1 MEDAYQVTPVQF
13 IELKALMG
21 DSSDNI
27 PGVPKVGP
35 KTATEL
41 MVQYG
46 SLDNIYA
53 HLDEI
58 SKKSIRESLAENKDL
73 ADLSK
78 VLATIHTD
86 CDLDVTWDMVSMQ
99 DLFTPEAYTLFK
111 QLEFK
116 NLLGRFEEEAVTQNS
131 QKDSFFMTS
140 DLTEAETAFAEAGKA
155 ERAAFLVLEDS
166 GKDEDFAALALAAAP
181 DKIWILRPQGFLTKE
196 YLTGKLAELGD
207 KGTKLST
214 FQIKP
219 QYAYLNQDET
229 GQFFDVLIAAYLLNP
244 LKNDYSIEDIA
255 NEQLGLMIQS
265 RQQLLEKLSLTKAAQ
280 EKEETFQEYAGFAV
294 YTIFLAQPLLQ
305 EKLQETEME
314 NLFREIEMPLTRV
327 LHEMEKEGGGSTPGG
342 IEGLRGCAGRQDQ

>member
-53 HLDEI
+53 HLDDI

-166 GKDEDFAALALAAAP
+166 SKDEDFAALAWRRHR
-181 DKIWILRPQGFLTKE
+181 IRYGF
-196 YLTGKLAELGD
+196 YGPRA
-207 KGTKLST
+207 S
-214 FQIKP
+214 
-219 QYAYLNQDET
+219 
-229 GQFFDVLIAAYLLNP
+229 
-244 LKNDYSIEDIA
+244 
-255 NEQLGLMIQS
+255 
-265 RQQLLEKLSLTKAAQ
+265 
-280 EKEETFQEYAGFAV
+280 
-294 YTIFLAQPLLQ
+294 
-305 EKLQETEME
+305 
-314 NLFREIEMPLTRV
+314 
-327 LHEMEKEGGGSTPGG
+327 
-342 IEGLRGCAGRQDQ
+342 